1 MADPIKV
8 ETDVQSAVVALDRV
22 INRLSKLSDSFNAV
36 SKSLRSI
43 QAAAKSL
50 ERVTAA
56 SKKAVRIPTA
66 PNFTGPREKL
76 KQYEELLRQETSRR
90 DKIGR
95 FRRVDPERVQDIK
108 DRMSALQAQIDRPQL
123 AAEKKAKTDAER
135 AAKQSQAADRK
146 AQSDQAMA
154 ARKQQQDAAR
164 AQRDAERDRKLQER
178 LKFGAAFTGPRERM
192 AKLQARLDDAKS
204 TGAPQERIDDLTEAI
219 DSLRKSIG
227 NNGQA
232 FPGLSPQT
240 NFLVQQLTA
249 VMRATG
255 SSRAAVAINQMAGY
269 YNRHAKSAGGAPPP
283 TPGGGTAAAAASGGV
298 PGFLSKMRV
307 GPMAIVAAIVVIG
320 KLLMWAAQKLREA
333 VGRVSERMKE
343 YQAAAATIGT
353 AEAKVAGGAA
363 KFGMEPETYA
373 QTVKSLRD
381 AMDPMKTQDPLVW
394 KALGRLGQGPV
405 LSPAMGGP
413 TDSAKVADKA
423 IQAYIR
429 LSEEERQRVKDV
441 VPAFEEIE
449 KALRESP
456 GLREFRERRSDQIS
470 KRTQQA
476 AEDVKKFNATIEE
489 VKSSLMDFWDGI
501 GMGFIK
507 TFNAISGAYTKSF
520 RNGSAFFPGPAGGK
534 ATTHVDPNTRAVREN
549 TEAIDRQT
557 RAYQALSGFHGGGSR
572 LRGAYPARLHGQLM
586 EDGLRMERLRLG
598 AFKL

>member
-8 ETDVQSAVVALDRV
+8 EADVQGAIGPLERV
-22 INRLSKLSDSFNAV
+22 IERLSQLSASFDAIAV
-36 SKSLRSI
+36 SLRSI
-43 QAAAKSL
+43 ETAAKSL
-50 ERVTAA
+50 ENVTAA
-56 SKKAVRIPTA
+56 SSKMSASKAKFI
-66 PNFTGPREKL
+66 GPRERL
-76 KQYEELLRQETSRR
+76 KQYEDLLRRESAPR
-90 DKIGR
+90 DEAGK
-95 FRRVDPERVQDIK
+95 FRRVDQGRVQDIK
-108 DRMSALQAQIDRPQL
+108 DRMAALQAQIDRPQ
-123 AAEKKAKTDAER
+123 AVAQKKASARAESAIKNAKAMRDKQQADSER
-135 AAKQSQAADRK
+135 AAKKQKSDLEK
-146 AQSDQAMA
+146 ATRS
-154 ARKQQQDAAR
+154 
-164 AQRDAERDRKLQER
+164 AQNQWKLWERQKY
-178 LKFGAAFTGPRERM
+178 GAAFTGPRERM
-192 AKLQARLDDAKS
+192 AKLQARLDEAKS
-204 TGAPQERIDDLTEAI
+204 SGAPQERIDDLTEAI
-219 DSLRKSIG
+219 ESLEKSIN
-227 NNGQA
+227 NNGQT
-232 FPGLSPQT
+232 FSGLSPQT

-298 PGFLSKMRV
+298 PGFMSKMRV
-307 GPMAIVAAIVVIG
+307 GPMAIVGAIVVIG

-333 VGRVSERMKE
+333 VVRVSERMKE
-343 YQAAAATIGT
+343 YQEAASTVGT
-353 AEAKVAGGAA
+353 AESKIAGGAA
-363 KFGMEPETYA
+363 KFGMDPGTYA

-381 AMDPMKTQDPLVW
+381 AMDPMKNQDPMVW

-405 LSPAMGGP
+405 LSPSMGGP

-476 AEDVKKFNATIEE
+476 ADEVKKFNATIEE

-507 TFNAISGAYTKSF
+507 AFNAVSGAYTKSF
-520 RNGSAFFPGPAGGK
+520 QNGSAFFPGPTGGGK
-534 ATTHVDPNTRAVREN
+534 TTHVDPNTRAVREN
-549 TEAIDRQT
+549 TAAIDRQT
-557 RAYQALSGFHGGGSR
+557 KAYLAGAGMHGGGSR